1 MNQAI
6 TLNVKF
12 QNKVF
17 CFDKMRGCLLYGEL
31 DNDGK
36 QSIMQQNETLMQK
49 VLNPFM
55 LHPILYTS
63 LQPIYHKR
71 MLTMYAKSLT
81 WLCCHCYPIAYWI
94 SKVVSLN
101 VFADAQQAILFYRR
115 VYPSAEEQRRLC
127 LPRAIFAATTSRKFK
142 KQGVMYIGT
151 FLPSTQMHAW
161 IIEDNQ
167 QPDMWDNE
175 WICYNPVYMLYHK

>member
-6 TLNVKF
+6 TLNVEF

-31 DNDGK
+31 DNDRK
-36 QSIMQQNETLMQK
+36 QSIMQQDETLMQN

-55 LHPILYTS
+55 LNPTS
-63 LQPIYHKR
+63 LSPLDGIQNTR

-81 WLCCHCYPIAYWI
+81 WLCRHCYPIAYWI

-115 VYPSAEEQRRLC
+115 VYPFAEEQRRLC